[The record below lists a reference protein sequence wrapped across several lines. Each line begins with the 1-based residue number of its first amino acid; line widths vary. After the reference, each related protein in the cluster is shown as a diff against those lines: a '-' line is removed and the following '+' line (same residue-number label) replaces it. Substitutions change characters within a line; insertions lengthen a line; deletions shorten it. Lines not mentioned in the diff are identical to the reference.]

1 MQVKMSKV
9 HIIGLKAHLL
19 EAVNALQSF
28 GRLHLTDLSESIQA
42 GELPVSKMVLFV
54 RSEQQRDQMLELQQ
68 RGRALSKGLLGK
80 DFPVESCAS
89 GCTFE
94 GMPIAELIE
103 AVRGYLDT
111 VEPGAAEAVR
121 HLADLSTELAD
132 LSHYEPLMQK
142 IAPVVENLTAGRDV
156 DSTALLIERRYK
168 DAIGEL
174 RDMLRTVSQGHTTLA
189 SHDIDKEMTA
199 AIVITD
205 REFAPAV
212 RAALAEEQLNR
223 VKLPGDLETL
233 PFDEALEK
241 IQTRIAALPGLIQEA
256 AAVVAALADDQK
268 VELCGSITEL
278 SNRVGQLD
286 AISSFGETEYAFIV
300 AGYIPT
306 RDLPELRKMVEDLW
320 EDTVTVDEIA
330 IDPHDFPEVPIK
342 LENKGRFRAFQ
353 TVLGVWGQPMYGTID
368 PSTIL
373 ALSFPFLW
381 GMIVGDAGYGL
392 TLVAICLALRWKFP
406 SSNAVHI
413 ATSVLLP
420 AGVMATVFGIFY
432 FEFFGDLL
440 HVYLPI
446 IHIDPIPI
454 IGNISFPFYRTY
466 SSLQTTFLLMAI
478 AVGAIQVMA
487 GLVLGVV
494 NNERLGHRKH
504 SFEAGGI
511 LTVLVSA
518 LALAAVMAL
527 PNLTAG
533 MSEQGAAFL
542 TYFIY
547 VVIAVG
553 LVATVWGGGIAGAI
567 ETIGAVSNIA
577 SYIRIMAVGLVGA
590 LLADAAN
597 ALAFVTMPNAA
608 GISIA
613 LILHVLNFVIICF
626 SPSIHALRLN
636 FLEFFGKF
644 WKAGKVVYRP
654 FVTTGKEG
662 LS

>member
-1 MQVKMSKV
+1 M
-9 HIIGLKAHLL
+9 
-19 EAVNALQSF
+19 
-28 GRLHLTDLSESIQA
+28 
-42 GELPVSKMVLFV
+42 
-54 RSEQQRDQMLELQQ
+54 
-68 RGRALSKGLLGK
+68 
-80 DFPVESCAS
+80 
-89 GCTFE
+89 
-94 GMPIAELIE
+94 
-103 AVRGYLDT
+103 RGYLDE
-111 VEPGAAEAVR
+111 VEPGAAAAVK

-142 IAPVVENLTAGRDV
+142 IAPVVENLVAGKKV

-168 DAIGEL
+168 DAVNEL
-174 RDMLRTVSQGHTTLA
+174 RDMLRTVSQGHTTLV
-189 SHDIDKEMTA
+189 SHDIDDEMTA

-205 REFAPAV
+205 HEYAAQV
-212 RAALAEEQLNR
+212 RKALADEQLNR
-223 VKLPGDLETL
+223 VKLPDDLETL
-233 PFDEALEK
+233 PFDEALAK
-241 IQTRIAALPGLIQEA
+241 IQGRIEVLPKLIKEA
-256 AAVVAALADDQK
+256 AAEVAVLAEEHK

-278 SNRVGQLD
+278 TNRVAQLE
-286 AISSFGETEYAFIV
+286 AITSFGETEYAFIV
-300 AGYIPT
+300 AGYLPT
-306 RDLPELRKMVEDLW
+306 KDLPQLRKMVADLW
-320 EDTVTVDEIA
+320 EDTVTVDEID
-330 IDPHDFPEVPIK
+330 IDVHEYPVVPIK
-342 LENKGRFRAFQ
+342 LENKGRFKVFQ
-353 TVLGVWGQPMYGTID
+353 TVLGIWGQPMYGTID

-392 TLVAICLALRWKFP
+392 TLVTICLFLRWKFP
-406 SSNAVHI
+406 GNNAVHI

-454 IGNISFPFYRTY
+454 VGNISFPFYRTY

-504 SFEAGGI
+504 SFESGGI

-518 LALAAVMAL
+518 LALAALLGL
-527 PNLTAG
+527 PDLTAG
-533 MSEQGAAFL
+533 LTEQASAFL
-542 TYFIY
+542 TYAIY
-547 VVIAVG
+547 VLIAIG

-613 LILHVLNFVIICF
+613 LILHILNFVLICF
-626 SPSIHALRLN
+626 SPTIHALRLN

-654 FVTTGKEG
+654 FVTSGKEG